1 MEKEREKERFGK
13 REIDRKR
20 VRVCV
25 RESMCIF
32 YVRTCVN
39 EREREGERRGRQ
51 SSEGEMGERERRG
64 RKREKGRFDQ

>member
-1 MEKEREKERFGK
+1 MEKETEEERERERFGK

-32 YVRTCVN
+32 YVRTCVY
-39 EREREGERRGRQ
+39 ERERDEGRKTGETKQGGRD
-51 SSEGEMGERERRG
+51 GRERERT
-64 RKREKGRFDQ
+64 RER